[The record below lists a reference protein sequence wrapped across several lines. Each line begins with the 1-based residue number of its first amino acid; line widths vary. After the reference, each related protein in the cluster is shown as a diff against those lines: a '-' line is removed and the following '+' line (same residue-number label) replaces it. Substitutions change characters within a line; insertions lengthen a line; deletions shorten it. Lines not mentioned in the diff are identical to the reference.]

1 MRYREPYC
9 QGKVTVSCI
18 FIMTIL
24 IAIPK
29 EEETGEARVAA
40 TPDTVKKYIAL
51 GCTVAVEKDAGAA
64 ANFPDDLYKTA
75 GATIVKTKAELFKS
89 ANIILTVGIPSNDD
103 VTNFKKDAILVGQ
116 LAPLSKDIQIRT
128 KMYEKQKV
136 TAFSLE
142 KLPRISRAQSMD
154 VLSSQAN
161 LSGYRAVIEAAN
173 LYARGFPMMMTAA
186 GTVSP
191 AKTFVMGAGVAG
203 LQAIAT
209 ARRLGAVV
217 SATDVRAAAKEQV
230 ESLGATFVMVDLEDS
245 ETAGG
250 YARELTKDEQ
260 KKQAELIAETLP
272 KQDIVITTAL
282 IPGRPAPLLVTE
294 DMVKNMKAGSII
306 VDMAAAMGGNCPLTK
321 QDQVIT
327 TKNGVH
333 IIGYT
338 NLTSRIANDASA
350 LYARNLFNFVS
361 LFLKKGDKSPMIEM
375 PEDDELIISSKITG
389 QKEDK

>member
-1 MRYREPYC
+1 MRYRQPYC

-18 FIMTIL
+18 FIMTII

-29 EEETGEARVAA
+29 EDQNGEARVAA
-40 TPDTVKKYIAL
+40 SPDTVKKYIAL
-51 GCTVAVEKDAGAA
+51 GCTVTVEKEAGVK
-64 ANFPDDLYKTA
+64 ANFPDDLYKDA
-75 GATIVKTKAELFKS
+75 GATIVKSRADLFKT
-89 ANIILTVGIPSNDD
+89 ADIILTVGVPDNSD
-103 VTNFKKDAILVGQ
+103 VANFKKGALLVGQ
-116 LAPLSKDIQIRT
+116 LAPLAKDVQIRV
-128 KMYEKQKV
+128 KSYEKQKV

-161 LSGYRAVIEAAN
+161 LAGYRAVIEAASI
-173 LYARGFPMMMTAA
+173 YQRGFPMMMTAA
-186 GTVSP
+186 GTVTP

-230 ESLGATFVMVDLEDS
+230 ESLGATFVMVDLDDS

-250 YARELTKDEQ
+250 YARELTVEEKA
-260 KKQAELIAETLP
+260 KQAALIAETLP
-272 KQDIVITTAL
+272 KQDVVITTAL
-282 IPGRPAPLLVTE
+282 IPGRPAPVLVTE
-294 DMVKNMKAGSII
+294 DMVSQMKAGSVI

-333 IIGYT
+333 IVGYT

-350 LYARNLFNFVS
+350 LYARNLYNFVS
-361 LFLKKGDKSPMIEM
+361 LFLKKGEKSPVIEM
-375 PEDDELIISSKITG
+375 PEDDELITSSRITD
-389 QKEDK
+389 QKEAK